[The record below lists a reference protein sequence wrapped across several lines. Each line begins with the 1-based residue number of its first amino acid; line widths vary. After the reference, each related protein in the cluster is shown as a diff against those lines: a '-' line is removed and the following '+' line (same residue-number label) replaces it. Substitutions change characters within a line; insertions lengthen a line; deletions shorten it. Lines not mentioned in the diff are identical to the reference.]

1 MLNKLREM
9 IGPDKEATI
18 NFTEIIRSLQRNS
31 IRIAYNTASNQEC
44 PIGCSKIG
52 GKPDLPSDFKWFY
65 FGGKAHTDDEGVYSE
80 EGVVKNRPLSFLA
93 QINCEEA
100 SKFDTEKVLPSKGML
115 YFFYELDSMTWGFD
129 PKDKGSAR
137 VYYYSGEAPELHRTD
152 FPSDLPNE
160 YPKQYH
166 LPEMAISFSSVNETP
181 DFEEFAELHDVLDKL
196 KQKARMKLWNDYDDA
211 RGLAPVEGKP
221 DGRINK
227 LLGYANLVQG
237 SMLLE
242 CELTTGDINTGDPAG
257 YANVSAEQ
265 KENSKNWR
273 LLFQLDSIC
282 TDEYEMLWGDMGR
295 IYFYIKDEDLRNLNF
310 ENSWLVLQC
319 G

>member
-1 MLNKLREM
+1 MFKTIRKM
-9 IGPDKEATI
+9 IGLEKVVTI
-18 NFTEIIRSLQRNS
+18 NFTEIIKSLQRNS
-31 IRIAYNTASNQEC
+31 IRITYSTADNQEC

-65 FGGKAHTDDEGVYSE
+65 FEGKSHADDEGVA
-80 EGVVKNRPLSFLA
+80 NRPLSFLA

-100 SKFDTEKVLPSKGML
+100 SQYDTEKVLPSKGML
-115 YFFYELDSMTWGFD
+115 YFFYELDSMIWGFN
-129 PKDKGSAR
+129 PKDKGGAR
-137 VYYYSGEAPELHRTD
+137 ACYYSGELSELHRTD

-166 LPEMAISFSSVNETP
+166 LPEMAISFSSATETP
-181 DFEEFAELHDVLDKL
+181 DFEEFIELYDGLDKL
-196 KQKARMKLWNDYDDA
+196 KHKAQMKLWKEYDTA
-211 RGLAPVEGKP
+211 RGLDPIEGKP

-227 LLGYANLVQG
+227 LFGYADLVQG

-242 CELTTGDINTGDPAG
+242 CELTTNGINTGDSNW
-257 YANVSAEQ
+257 YANISTEQ
-265 KENSKNWR
+265 KANSKNWR

-282 TDEYEMLWGDMGR
+282 MDEYEMIWGDMGR

-310 ENSWLVLQC
+310 EDCWLVLQC
-319 G
+319 D